1 MVEHNY
7 INPLLLIVN
16 DSVGQ
21 NTLET
26 TKVTILV
33 VIHAAKTDWL
43 EMTIKESSWWLVS
56 PDHFQHFEFPNRQPP
71 HYTNSTPRAPLQI
84 VQHHKT
90 AKSTE
95 AKTAAAAS

>member
-43 EMTIKESSWWLVS
+43 EMTIKESSRWLVS

-84 VQHHKT
+84 EQHRKT